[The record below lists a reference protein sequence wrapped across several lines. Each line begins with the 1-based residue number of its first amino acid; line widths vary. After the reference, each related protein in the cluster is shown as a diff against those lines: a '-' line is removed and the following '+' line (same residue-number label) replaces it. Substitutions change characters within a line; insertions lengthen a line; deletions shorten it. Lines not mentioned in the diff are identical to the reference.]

1 MCRAKGFRHSDR
13 EAAPSPIPDRE
24 RILYLDILRGIALFG
39 ILVINL
45 QDFEGPLARPENPV
59 VQSIIDIFV
68 QGKFITLFSF
78 LFGIGFAS
86 QMSRAGQKGL
96 SFLSFY
102 PRRLASLALFGL
114 IHGIVIWSGDILLT
128 YAIIG
133 ALLLMFRNQ
142 SQKALLYWAGAVV
155 AVQLLCLSVMQIRA
169 ATGESESAPID
180 AHRSI
185 VQLLSDNWHSWVARF
200 EYVMVALP
208 LLSVFLIGL
217 WVWRTG
223 AVEHLADY
231 RPVLKRICV
240 VCLPVGL
247 ALNTASEVLLTVR
260 PDAVSTEWFADVL
273 GVTFAPILSAGYASG
288 LALLILSDMWK
299 RRFLPLAAVGRMAL
313 TNYLMQS
320 VVCTA
325 FFYLTGLYG
334 KLGPA
339 WDVLFAVVL
348 YGLQIVYSNWWLA
361 RHRYGPMEWLW
372 RRMTYGSPNLMP

>member
-1 MCRAKGFRHSDR
+1 MCRAKGFRRSDQ
-13 EAAPSPIPDRE
+13 EAAPSPSPDRE

-45 QDFEGPLARPENPV
+45 QDFEGPLARSENPV

-78 LFGIGFAS
+78 LFGIGFAI

-96 SFLSFY
+96 RFLSFY

-133 ALLLMFRNQ
+133 ALLLLFRNQ

-155 AVQLLCLSVMQIRA
+155 ALQLLSLSVMQLRA
-169 ATGESESAPID
+169 ATDESESAPIA
-180 AHRSI
+180 AHRTI
-185 VQLLSDNWHSWVARF
+185 VQLLNDNWHSWVSRF
-200 EYVMVALP
+200 EYVIFALP

-231 RPVLKRICV
+231 RPVLKRICA
-240 VCLPVGL
+240 VCLPLGL

-288 LALLILSDMWK
+288 IALLIQRDGWQ
-299 RRFLPLAAVGRMAL
+299 RRFTPFAAVGRMAL

-320 VVCTA
+320 VVCTT

-348 YGLQIVYSNWWLA
+348 YSLQIVYSNWWLA